1 VTSPSSQA
9 HWPGWANS
17 IAEQTTVSSIVFLQ
31 LGSSYLATADVLS
44 SAGFVLVDADAFL
57 DGEDVEGNLVV
68 LTDLDALS
76 SPASAARM
84 GKLRMK
90 VHAEVKAGRRFV
102 LQSRAPRLIY
112 ASRGSLLAQDATFAT
127 GPSRSSWADPHHAT
141 PVFEAELD
149 ETRPFRTVLR
159 QTLTELGVSV
169 CARLDRLV
177 YESGNPAPGVHE
189 LDATEVEALRGAGL
203 VDSVGGWQV
212 EDLAAVLRRELTDVL
227 DEGRDGSSYLSDVVV
242 EFDALT
248 SALRRTVRAAARAR
262 WGPSWASECLPEA
275 VALEVVKRASSELA
289 PMVESIEDIRDA
301 LAWLSAKELLGLRR
315 ESALGGLGMS
325 ESMWKAAER
334 ELAAV
339 EDRLRFFGHL
349 TRQDEACV
357 KKWSGWLGQKLSH
370 TSHLSPDSGLAIE
383 SANEGALLR
392 QIRDGLLHN
401 PAFST
406 ASGAAFM
413 QLVTSTLR
421 FLRLAADHRA
431 PYTRPFPKGKA
442 PLEAALQEHYFWYL
456 GATGLGDST
465 FMEVPNISTGR
476 VDVLVVGEGGKRFV
490 TEVKRELSDA
500 SFPAIADAYFGQAA
514 DYHVNSDPLGQLLV
528 LDLTDH
534 SEGVPAVANSI
545 SVETRDVGGSL
556 RSIVIYVVRGNR
568 PEPSA
573 TKSPRPVQSGPENE

>member
-1 VTSPSSQA
+1 MTSPISQA

-17 IAEQTTVSSIVFLQ
+17 IAEKTTVSSIVFLQ
-31 LGSSYLATADVLS
+31 LGSGYLATAEVLS
-44 SAGFVLVDADAFL
+44 SAGFVLVEADAFL

-76 SPASAARM
+76 SPASAPRM

-90 VHAEVKAGRRFV
+90 VHTEIKAGRRFV

-112 ASRGSLLAQDATFAT
+112 TSRGSLLAQDATFAT
-127 GPSRSSWADPHHAT
+127 GPSRSSWADLHQAP

-159 QTLTELGVSV
+159 QTLAELGVSV

-203 VDSVGGWQV
+203 VDSLGDWEVG
-212 EDLAAVLRRELTDVL
+212 DLAAFLRRELTDVL

-248 SALRRTVRAAARAR
+248 STLRRTIRAAARAR
-262 WGPSWASECLPEA
+262 WGPNWASECLPEA
-275 VALEVVKRASSELA
+275 VALEVVRRASSELA

-301 LAWLSAKELLGLRR
+301 LVWLSAKELLELRR

-357 KKWSGWLGQKLSH
+357 KKWSGWLAQKLSH
-370 TSHLSPDSGLAIE
+370 TSHLSPDSGLAVE
-383 SANEGALLR
+383 SANEGAMLG

-421 FLRLAADHRA
+421 FLRLTADHRA
-431 PYTRPFPKGKA
+431 AYTRPFQKGEA

-476 VDVLVVGEGGKRFV
+476 VDVLVVGEGGRRFV
-490 TEVKRELSDA
+490 TEVKRELTDA
-500 SFPAIADAYFGQAA
+500 SFQAIVDAYFGQAA
-514 DYHVNSDPLGQLLV
+514 DYHANSDPLGQLLV

-534 SEGVPAVANSI
+534 SRGVPAVANSI
-545 SVETRDVGGSL
+545 HVETRDVGGSL

-573 TKSPRPVQSGPENE
+573 IKSPRPVQSGPKSE